1 MKNIYILIPTDS
13 YGLNLFKSLVYIIQF
28 LCVKK
33 SSQFPKS
40 TRFLFSLNLILF

>member
-13 YGLNLFKSLVYIIQF
+13 YELNLFKSLVYIIQL

-33 SSQFPKS
+33 SSQKVLAFSFPQ
-40 TRFLFSLNLILF
+40 I